1 MQMILWDRPEMTA
14 DQVDGMLKQPIGPV
28 NEWLWRR
35 MAERLP
41 AGKLWSVV
49 DKDWLYAQFPKL
61 KIWNKLIEPRAQELF
76 ADRYMSV

>member
-1 MQMILWDRPEMTA
+1 MKLILWDRPEMTVS
-14 DQVDGMLKQPIGPV
+14 QVNQMLKQPIGPD

-41 AGKLWSVV
+41 ADRLWSIA

-61 KIWNKLIEPRAQELF
+61 KIWNKLIEVRARELF
-76 ADRYMSV
+76 SDRYVSV